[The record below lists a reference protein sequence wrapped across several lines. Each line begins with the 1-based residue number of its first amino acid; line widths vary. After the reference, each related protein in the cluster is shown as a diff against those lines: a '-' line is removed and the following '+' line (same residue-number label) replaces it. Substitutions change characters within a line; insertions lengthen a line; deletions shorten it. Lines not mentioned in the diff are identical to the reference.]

1 MIWIL
6 FFYFMAAFHRL
17 GRRYMDATWML
28 ASLFGEGQTNEMQT
42 LSTLSR
48 SRRSDYSTILR
59 SYQAPTVIQ

>member
-42 LSTLSR
+42 LTTLSR
-48 SRRSDYSTILR
+48 SRRSD
-59 SYQAPTVIQ
+59 